1 MNKPILER
9 VIYMTVILLSLIA
22 LVLLAYSQC
31 FSPDTKLVYQ
41 GF

>member
-1 MNKPILER
+1 MNKPILEQI
-9 VIYMTVILLSLIA
+9 IYFIVILLSAAA
-22 LVLLAYSQC
+22 LVLVVFSMC

>member
-1 MNKPILER
+1 MNKQTFER
-9 VIYMTVILLSLIA
+9 FVNLAVILLSLTVLA
-22 LVLLAYSQC
+22 LLAYSQC

>member
-1 MNKPILER
+1 MNKQNLER
-9 VIYMTVILLSLIA
+9 LIYFAVILLSLIA
-22 LVLLAYSQC
+22 LVLLAFSQC

>member
-1 MNKPILER
+1 MNKPTLER
-9 VIYMTVILLSLIA
+9 IVYTGVVLLSVAA
-22 LVLLAYSQC
+22 LALLAWSQC